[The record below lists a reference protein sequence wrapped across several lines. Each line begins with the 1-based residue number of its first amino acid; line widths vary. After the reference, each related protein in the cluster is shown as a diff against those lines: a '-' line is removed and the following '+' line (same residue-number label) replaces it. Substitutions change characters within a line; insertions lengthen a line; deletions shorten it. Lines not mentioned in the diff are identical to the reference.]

1 MNIHWSYKLEV
12 WIAQLPRTTSHAG
25 ARGEG
30 EERNSNVSVCLGS
43 EPDDEPGSLSGPMRS
58 SPPGPSHVGPLGAEV
73 RRVFWPA
80 RTGV

>member
-43 EPDDEPGSLSGPMRS
+43 EPDYEPGSLSGPMRS
-58 SPPGPSHVGPLGAEV
+58 SPTCPADESRPVRSEVLPLP
-73 RRVFWPA
+73 RD
-80 RTGV
+80 